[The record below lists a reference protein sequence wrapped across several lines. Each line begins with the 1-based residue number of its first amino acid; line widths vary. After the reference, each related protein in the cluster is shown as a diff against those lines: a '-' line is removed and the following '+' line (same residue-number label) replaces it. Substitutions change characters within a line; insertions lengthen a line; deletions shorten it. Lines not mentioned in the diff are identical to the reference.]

1 MAAKKK
7 KASTKKKRTKVAATK
22 RASTSKPKQR
32 KSEFELPAF
41 ESSWKSLRKGDA
53 FVRTKTRDES
63 TNTSWMI
70 EVFYEAG
77 AEARSFVVVGK
88 DRSKLRFV
96 VTLPNGTTR
105 RVDYSWDDVSFDSG
119 IDSIESEDRR
129 IIRPGFGWEKVK

>member
-7 KASTKKKRTKVAATK
+7 ASTTKKTTKRTKVAAAK
-22 RASTSKPKQR
+22 RASTTRAKKQT
-32 KSEFELPAF
+32 LPDF

-53 FVRTKTRDES
+53 FVRTKTRSAS
-63 TNTSWMI
+63 TKTSWMA

-77 AEARSFVVVGK
+77 AEAQAFVVVGR

-105 RVDYSWDDVSFDSG
+105 RVDYPLDAVAYDAGLADVY
-119 IDSIESEDRR
+119 ESESSKRM
-129 IIRPGFGWEKVK
+129 IRPGFGWQKVN